1 MLLFPASQEVTI
13 SASWSWDQR
22 LERKGDAMPVS
33 QSLDLA
39 QLRGELEGE
48 GFPWQMSYTSM
59 TALTEEERVLR
70 LGVPPT
76 PGLDI
81 EHLEDG
87 REAAA
92 TAAASATAASVGAPA
107 SFDLRNVGGV
117 NYGTPVRDQG
127 DCGSCVAFG
136 VVGTMEGVA
145 RYTWRASTLPVDL
158 SEAHLFYCHGR
169 AAGARCD
176 TGWWPDQA
184 LNAARD
190 TGVTFDDYYPYT
202 AGDQDCTGLNADW
215 PNHLAKV
222 TAWQYLNND
231 PSGMKEHISTY
242 GSVTAC
248 LDVYQD
254 FFSYGGGVYRH
265 ITGDY
270 AGGHCVVLIGYD
282 DAQSCWIAKNSWGT
296 GWGQG
301 GYFLI
306 AYGECRIESYQTCG
320 VQGVSFR
327 TWWPDQQILGL
338 WSNEADANTW
348 AYAAVRGWLKL
359 DGSTVTTHQAML
371 SELAAAKAGSRQ
383 VGLFEDNRAVQQ
395 LYAW

>member
-1 MLLFPASQEVTI
+1 MPVNQALDLGQLRSE
-13 SASWSWDQR
+13 
-22 LERKGDAMPVS
+22 LERAGS
-33 QSLDLA
+33 
-39 QLRGELEGE
+39 
-48 GFPWQMSYTSM
+48 PWQQSYTSM
-59 TALTEEERVLR
+59 TALTEEQRVMR

-81 EHLEDG
+81 EQLEEN

-92 TAAASATAASVGAPA
+92 AAAASATAVSVGAPV

-117 NYGTPVRDQG
+117 NYGTAVRDQG
-127 DCGSCVAFG
+127 NCGSCVAFG
-136 VVGTMEGVA
+136 VVATMEGVA
-145 RYTWRASTLPVDL
+145 RYTRGASALPVNL

-169 AAGARCD
+169 RAGARCG

-184 LNAARD
+184 LNACRD

-222 TAWQYLNND
+222 TAWQYLNNN
-231 PSGMKEHISTY
+231 PAAMKEYISNY
-242 GSVTAC
+242 GSITAC
-248 LDVYQD
+248 FDVYQD

-265 ITGDY
+265 ITGSY
-270 AGGHCVVLIGYD
+270 AGGHCVTLIGYD

-296 GWGQG
+296 GWGVG
-301 GYFLI
+301 GYFQI

-320 VQGVSFR
+320 VQGVNFR

-371 SELAAAKAGSRQ
+371 SELAAAKAGARP
-383 VGLFEDNRAVQQ
+383 VGLFEDNGAVQQ
-395 LYAW
+395 IYAW

>member
-39 QLRGELEGE
+39 QLRCELEGE

-158 SEAHLFYCHGR
+158 SELTSSTVMG
-169 AAGARCD
+169 
-176 TGWWPDQA
+176 
-184 LNAARD
+184 
-190 TGVTFDDYYPYT
+190 
-202 AGDQDCTGLNADW
+202 GLPVPA
-215 PNHLAKV
+215 V
-222 TAWQYLNND
+222 IQ
-231 PSGMKEHISTY
+231 
-242 GSVTAC
+242 
-248 LDVYQD
+248 
-254 FFSYGGGVYRH
+254 GGG
-265 ITGDY
+265 
-270 AGGHCVVLIGYD
+270 
-282 DAQSCWIAKNSWGT
+282 
-296 GWGQG
+296 
-301 GYFLI
+301 
-306 AYGECRIESYQTCG
+306 
-320 VQGVSFR
+320 R
-327 TWWPDQQILGL
+327 T
-338 WSNEADANTW
+338 
-348 AYAAVRGWLKL
+348 R
-359 DGSTVTTHQAML
+359 
-371 SELAAAKAGSRQ
+371 R
-383 VGLFEDNRAVQQ
+383 
-395 LYAW
+395 

>member
-1 MLLFPASQEVTI
+1 MPVNQPLDLGHLRSE
-13 SASWSWDQR
+13 
-22 LERKGDAMPVS
+22 LERAGS
-33 QSLDLA
+33 
-39 QLRGELEGE
+39 
-48 GFPWQMSYTSM
+48 PWQQSYTSM
-59 TALTEEERVLR
+59 TALTEEQRVIR

-76 PGLDI
+76 PGLDV
-81 EHLEDG
+81 EQLEES

-92 TAAASATAASVGAPA
+92 ASAASATAVSVGAPT

-117 NYGTPVRDQG
+117 NYGTRVVDQG
-127 DCGSCVAFG
+127 NCGSCVAFG
-136 VVGTMEGVA
+136 VVATMEGVA
-145 RYTWRASTLPVDL
+145 RYTRRTSALPVDL
-158 SEAHLFYCHGR
+158 SEAHLFYCYGR
-169 AAGARCD
+169 RAGARCG

-184 LNAARD
+184 LNACRD

-222 TAWQYLNND
+222 TAWQFLNNN
-231 PSGMKEHISTY
+231 PGGMKEYISTY

-248 LDVYQD
+248 FDVYQD
-254 FFSYGGGVYRH
+254 FFNYGGGVYRH
-265 ITGDY
+265 VTGSY
-270 AGGHCVVLIGYD
+270 AGGHCVTLIGYD

-296 GWGQG
+296 GWGAG
-301 GYFLI
+301 GYFQI

-320 VQGVSFR
+320 VQGVNFR

-359 DGSTVTTHQAML
+359 DGSTVTTNQAML
-371 SELAAAKAGSRQ
+371 SELAAAKAGSRP
-383 VGLFEDNRAVQQ
+383 VGLFEDSGAVQQ
-395 LYAW
+395 IYAW